1 MIMNNMFS
9 GCSSFTE
16 ITISSPLT
24 TIGSDAF
31 VSCISLRNVW
41 FQTPS
46 SLTTIQ
52 HYAFYGCPLKQV
64 YIPISVQNIGT
75 NAFPRGSK
83 IIKKK

>member
-1 MIMNNMFS
+1 MIMNNMFR

-64 YIPISVQNIGT
+64 YIPISI
-75 NAFPRGSK
+75 FF
-83 IIKKK
+83 IIYFYIYYATSPVVNH